1 MKYTRQLDF
10 YETPNYDYLRQ
21 LFASV
26 MTRNDWSFDWVF
38 DWTSRSQA
46 RCCVLSVSRLLMR
59 WLGSEWLACWIQAQK
74 GRVQI
79 AVTTLSGNSLRQTV
93 HTHLPL
99 FTKQQNW

>member
-1 MKYTRQLDF
+1 MYMKYTRQLDF

-46 RCCVLSVSRLLMR
+46 RCVLSVSQLLMG
-59 WLGSEWLACWIQAQK
+59 WLGS
-74 GRVQI
+74 RVVSVLDSGAEGPCSNRSRD
-79 AVTTLSGNSLRQTV
+79 AVG
-93 HTHLPL
+93 
-99 FTKQQNW
+99 